1 MNLSEFLKKIPSEF
15 VLINEGDDADNTELT
30 KVYCCDLLSFAMA
43 RNPAGSVWVTVMGNV
58 NTIGVVS
65 LTEGGCV
72 ILAEN
77 AALDPAAETKAKE
90 QGITVIK
97 TKLPVFEAAVAADKI
112 LKDGN

>member
-1 MNLSEFLKKIPSEF
+1 MKLSEFIEKLPAEFTVVNKSSE
-15 VLINEGDDADNTELT
+15 ADETELT

-58 NTIGVVS
+58 NTMGVVS

-77 AALDPAAETKAKE
+77 AALDPAAEKKAIE
-90 QGITVIK
+90 QDITVLK
-97 TKLPVFEAAVAADKI
+97 TALPVFEAAVAANKI
-112 LKDGN
+112 LQG

>member
-1 MNLSEFLKKIPSEF
+1 MKLSEFSEK
-15 VLINEGDDADNTELT
+15 LDNNFTVVHKASNAAEIELS

-58 NTIGVVS
+58 NTMGVVS

-77 AALDPAAETKAKE
+77 AALDSAAEKKATE
-90 QGITVIK
+90 QDITVIK
-97 TKLPVFEAAVAADKI
+97 TQLPVFEAAVAADKI
-112 LKDGN
+112 LKTI

>member
-1 MNLSEFLKKIPSEF
+1 MNLTAFLEKLPADFTLVNKSREA
-15 VLINEGDDADNTELT
+15 DDTLLT

-58 NTIGVVS
+58 NTMGVVS

-77 AALDPAAETKAKE
+77 AALDPAAEAKAKE
-90 QGITVIK
+90 RGITIIK
-97 TKLPVFEAAVAADKI
+97 TALPVFEAATIADKI
-112 LKDGN
+112 LKGE

>member
-1 MNLSEFLKKIPSEF
+1 MNLANFLKNLSDDF
-15 VLINEGDDADNTELT
+15 VIVNESLDASDMALS

-58 NTIGVVS
+58 NTMGVVS

-77 AALDPAAETKAKE
+77 AALDPAAEKKARE
-90 QGITVIK
+90 QDITIIK
-97 TKLPVFEAAVAADKI
+97 TKLPVFEAAMKANEI
-112 LKDGN
+112 LKA